1 MSAGLVKRWRRVAL
15 AWDQV
20 ITGAAI
26 APEPPS
32 PERALGLEREK
43 GYAEALRDCADS
55 LERSLTRKAKRDE
68 RRAR

>member
-1 MSAGLVKRWRRVAL
+1 MSAGLVKRWRRVSR
-15 AWDQV
+15 AWDEV
-20 ITGAAI
+20 VAAAAL

-55 LERSLTRKAKRDE
+55 LERSLAIAARKAKG
-68 RRAR
+68 AR